1 MEAVIKMTV
10 PAARPHVRWRQ
21 IADGVLLA
29 GVLATLYIYARVQ
42 GLTYAEMSGGAG
54 NGYEILD
61 AGMSMPVQALPD
73 SAIGVIDISGLG
85 GLIAVRKSMEEAPV
99 SVDEDSQALTFV
111 TSIPDIALQMPEA
124 DLTDGGK
131 GEEDDVPITALTVS
145 VYGNGGIPELTT
157 FTVEPENFD
166 AASLVI
172 PRRLGKEFDGW
183 YLDAAC
189 TKPFDGLAENQKA
202 LELYAGW
209 KEFDGFI
216 CNDEGHIT
224 DYTDLSVATDGILA
238 FPRSP
243 DCTGIE
249 YGSLEGLEDIVMEV
263 YIYTNITYIAP
274 ETFDHLYFLMYIE
287 VAPGNPNYYSKDGI
301 LYSSS
306 GELVAYPNGRN
317 L

>member
-10 PAARPHVRWRQ
+10 PAVRHHVRWRQ

-42 GLTYAEMSGGAG
+42 GSTCAKMSGSAG
-54 NGYEILD
+54 NGYEISD
-61 AGMSMPVQALPD
+61 GGMSIPAQELPD
-73 SAIGVIDISGLG
+73 TAIGVIDISGLG
-85 GLIAVRKSMEEAPV
+85 GLIAVRRSMEQAPV
-99 SVDEDSQALTFV
+99 SVDEDSQALPFAAP
-111 TSIPDIALQMPEA
+111 IPDITLQVPETG
-124 DLTDGGK
+124 LNGGGK
-131 GEEDDVPITALTVS
+131 DEENDVPITALTVS
-145 VYGNGGIPELTT
+145 VYGNSGIPELTT
-157 FTVEPENFD
+157 FTVEQENFD
-166 AASLVI
+166 AASLEI

-183 YLDAAC
+183 YLDADG
-189 TKPFDGLAENQKA
+189 TKPFEGLADNQKA

-216 CNDEGHIT
+216 CNDEGHVT
-224 DYTDLSVATDGILA
+224 SYTDLSVATGGILA

-243 DCTGIE
+243 DCTGVE

-263 YIYTNITYIAP
+263 YIHTNITYIAP
-274 ETFDHLYFLMYIE
+274 ETFDHLRFLMYIE
-287 VAPGNPNYYSKDGI
+287 VAPGNPNYYSEDGI